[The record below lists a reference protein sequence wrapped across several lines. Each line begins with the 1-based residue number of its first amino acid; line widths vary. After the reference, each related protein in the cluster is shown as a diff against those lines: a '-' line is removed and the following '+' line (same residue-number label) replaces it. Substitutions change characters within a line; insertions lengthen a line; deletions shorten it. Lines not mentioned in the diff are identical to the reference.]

1 MKNDIQP
8 RAIAL
13 DSSGYIQSQN
23 PRYVPQMGN
32 PVEAQ
37 KSQSILWCITN
48 SKMYLQ
54 HWIAQ
59 NKAMTSELY

>member
-1 MKNDIQP
+1 MKNDIHP

-54 HWIAQ
+54 H
-59 NKAMTSELY
+59 

>member
-37 KSQSILWCITN
+37 KSQSILWCITSSKNVLATLN
-48 SKMYLQ
+48 STK
-54 HWIAQ
+54 
-59 NKAMTSELY
+59 